1 MRLTDTQ
8 KDQVITLTRELVRAK
23 SLPGQER
30 DAAVICER
38 WMKELGYDEVWVDRY
53 GSVIGRRLGMRD
65 GKTIHFDGHTDVVP
79 ATSPEKWRRDPF
91 GGELSDGRI
100 WGRGSSDMKG
110 PLAAMICA
118 GAFAPR
124 EQFDGAIAVSAS
136 VGEET
141 LEGPALAAIL
151 REHPADAVII
161 GESSELKI
169 GVAQKGRAGIQIETH
184 GVPAHSSRPEE
195 GVNAVYKMMQV
206 IERVRAMPAPIDPV
220 LTPGISEVVE
230 IVSSPY
236 PGTSIVPD
244 GCRIRID
251 RRLVRGETRESVLST
266 FRDALRSIEDVEVHY
281 LRVTLPCYTGAAFEM
296 EDFHPAWV
304 TPRGSGLVKC
314 AEAALAQVGLPI
326 GYFASRYCANGSASA
341 GEMGIPT
348 LIFGPS
354 TPAVAHTIDEYIEVE
369 ELLRGTEAYAALA
382 IEVLRHEGA
391 NFA

>member
-1 MRLTDTQ
+1 MRLADNQ
-8 KDQVITLTRELVRAK
+8 KEQVIALTRELVRVE

-30 DAAVICER
+30 DAAAICER
-38 WMKELGYDEVWVDRY
+38 WMRQLGYDEVRVDRL
-53 GSVIGRRLGMRD
+53 GSVVGRRHGNAS
-65 GKTIHFDGHTDVVP
+65 GKTIHFDGHTDIVP
-79 ATSPEKWRRDPF
+79 ATSPEKWTHDPF
-91 GGELSDGRI
+91 GGELSDRKI

-118 GAFAPR
+118 GAFVPR
-124 EQFDGAIAVSAS
+124 EEFDGVIAVSAS
-136 VGEET
+136 IGEET

-169 GVAQKGRAGIQIETH
+169 GVAQKGRAGIQIETR

-195 GVNAVYKMMQV
+195 GVNAVYTMMEV
-206 IERVRAMPAPIDPV
+206 IERVRAMPAPTDPV
-220 LTPGISEVVE
+220 LTPGICELVE

-251 RRLVRGETRESVLST
+251 RRLVQGETREGVLSAY
-266 FRDALRSIEDVEVHY
+266 RDALRGVEGVEVSY
-281 LRVTLPCYTGAAFEM
+281 LRVALPCYTGEVIEM

-304 TPRGSGLVKC
+304 TPRDSGLVKC
-314 AEAALAQVGLPI
+314 AEAALASVDLPI
-326 GYFASRYCANGSASA
+326 DYFASRYCANGSASA

-369 ELLRGTEAYAALA
+369 ELLRGAEVYAALGR
-382 IEVLRHEGA
+382 ELLRYRGKD
-391 NFA
+391 FA

>member
-1 MRLTDTQ
+1 
-8 KDQVITLTRELVRAK
+8 
-23 SLPGQER
+23 
-30 DAAVICER
+30 
-38 WMKELGYDEVWVDRY
+38 
-53 GSVIGRRLGMRD
+53 
-65 GKTIHFDGHTDVVP
+65 
-79 ATSPEKWRRDPF
+79 
-91 GGELSDGRI
+91 
-100 WGRGSSDMKG
+100 MKG

-118 GAFAPR
+118 GAFVPR
-124 EQFDGAIAVSAS
+124 ELFDGAIAVSAS

-169 GVAQKGRAGIQIETH
+169 GVAQKGRAGIQIETR

-195 GVNAVYKMMQV
+195 GVNAVYKMMDV
-206 IERVRAMPAPIDPV
+206 VERVRAMPAPTDPV
-220 LTPGISEVVE
+220 LTPGISELVE

-251 RRLVRGETRESVLST
+251 RRLVRGETRESVLSA
-266 FRDALRSIEDVEVHY
+266 FRGALLGIDGVEVRY
-281 LRVTLPCYTGAAFEM
+281 LHVTLPCYTGEILEM

-304 TPRGSGLVKC
+304 TPRESALVKC
-314 AEAALAQVGLPI
+314 AEGALASLGLPI
-326 GYFASRYCANGSASA
+326 DYFASRYCANGSASA

-354 TPAVAHTIDEYIEVE
+354 TPSVAHTIDEHIEVE
-369 ELLRGTEAYAALA
+369 ELLLGTEAYAALA
-382 IEVLRHEGA
+382 IEVLRHEGDH
-391 NFA
+391 FA